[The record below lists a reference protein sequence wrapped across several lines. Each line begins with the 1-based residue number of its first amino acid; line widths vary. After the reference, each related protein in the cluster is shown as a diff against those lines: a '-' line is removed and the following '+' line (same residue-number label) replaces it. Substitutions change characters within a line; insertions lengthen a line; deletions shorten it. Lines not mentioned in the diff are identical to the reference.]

1 MLNPMSNG
9 EALSES
15 KLEQTSVKFQYK
27 ISSKIAFENVGCK
40 IATIGSYVNELNHWD
55 RWRIY
60 PSVNWIIIGLFVA
73 EPLTEHMINW

>member
-1 MLNPMSNG
+1 MLNPMFNG
-9 EALSES
+9 EALSEPMM
-15 KLEQTSVKFQYK
+15 EQTSVKFHHK
-27 ISSKIAFENVGCK
+27 FSSKIAFENVVCK
-40 IATIGSYVNELNHWD
+40 IATIGSMVNELNHWD